1 MNPTPATRTL
11 LPACSAVSEERWAQT
26 TEPGLETRTLEQ
38 IGSCA
43 EDVNLSALSLRTITL
58 ALREY
63 VSGSFIA

>member
-1 MNPTPATRTL
+1 
-11 LPACSAVSEERWAQT
+11 VSEERWAQT